1 MYKVNHYVLHGY
13 IRRKDGHYMQKALC
27 VRSLNDEL
35 IKSFHMCELEHF
47 KVDHINVVYDYSET
61 GF

>member
-1 MYKVNHYVLHGY
+1 
-13 IRRKDGHYMQKALC
+13 MQKTLC

-47 KVDHINVVYDYSET
+47 KVDHIDVVYDYSET